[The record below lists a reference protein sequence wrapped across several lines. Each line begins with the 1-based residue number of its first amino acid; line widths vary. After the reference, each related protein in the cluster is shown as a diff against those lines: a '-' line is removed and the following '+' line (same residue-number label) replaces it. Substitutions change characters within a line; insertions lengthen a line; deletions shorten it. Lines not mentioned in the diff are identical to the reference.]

1 MSNNNNKGCTICYNK
16 NTNDLLKCKQCKN
29 CCCDICFG
37 GIIFRNEKFNKDYI
51 ENKTLYCCPFCKFNN
66 VFSTKINN
74 YNTNDK
80 LIKLLINKNEYK
92 VQTFNNNNNIIHF
105 NNQLIDEI
113 DILKDKIQK
122 QKKEISDLNKTKN
135 DSQKYLKIVEIIK
148 NTKRKTLLYMDVK
161 DIIKS

>member
-1 MSNNNNKGCTICYNK
+1 MNPPRVRADGNILIRSFLGRHECSNN
-16 NTNDLLKCKQCKN
+16 
-29 CCCDICFG
+29 
-37 GIIFRNEKFNKDYI
+37 R
-51 ENKTLYCCPFCKFNN
+51 FCKFYN

-92 VQTFNNNNNIIHF
+92 VQTFNNNNNITHF

-113 DILKDKIQK
+113 DILKDIIQK